1 VSRDKPFWHCVGSK
15 TNRISI
21 GLRIK

>member
-1 VSRDKPFWHCVGSK
+1 VSREKPFWHCVGSK

-21 GLRIK
+21 GLRLK